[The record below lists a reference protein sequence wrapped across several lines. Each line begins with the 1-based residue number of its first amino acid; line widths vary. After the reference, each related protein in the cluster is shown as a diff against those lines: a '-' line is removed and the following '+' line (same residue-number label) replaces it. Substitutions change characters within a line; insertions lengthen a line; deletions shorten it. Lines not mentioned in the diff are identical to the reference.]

1 MSSVFSLF
9 LRFLRFLLFKVKSM
23 FDYIIGKIV
32 NKTPTRLIVEAGK
45 FGFTVLIPLS
55 TFNKLGKIGAE
66 VKLLL
71 SPQIRPE
78 SWSLYGFHSEEER
91 SIFNMLLTVAG
102 VGPKSALAALSA
114 MSVQQLCQAIVEGD
128 MDRISLTPG
137 IGKKTAQRIS
147 LELKDKVKALTIEGG
162 ELIHL
167 QDDYEEAALALTALG
182 YNRLQAEKAVN
193 RVMKEGGAEKI
204 EDIIRKALGVIAGG

>member
-1 MSSVFSLF
+1 
-9 LRFLRFLLFKVKSM
+9 
-23 FDYIIGKIV
+23 
-32 NKTPTRLIVEAGK
+32 
-45 FGFTVLIPLS
+45 
-55 TFNKLGKIGAE
+55 
-66 VKLLL
+66 
-71 SPQIRPE
+71 
-78 SWSLYGFHSEEER
+78 
-91 SIFNMLLTVAG
+91 VAG

>member
-78 SWSLYGFHSEEER
+78 SWSLYGFYSEEER